1 MITKNSILVIKAGS
15 FTESLFNTALLIRT
29 LYCLHKAT
37 NNWRNG
43 KNNWHLSKLN
53 IRSLKVALNVT
64 EFAITEV
71 AFQLTREVLYPRVIS
86 DVVVRRAVFL

>member
-1 MITKNSILVIKAGS
+1 MPRDGYPFKRITLDYQADHSICLNSVLNKIDYKNSILVIKAGS

-53 IRSLKVALNVT
+53 IIL
-64 EFAITEV
+64 
-71 AFQLTREVLYPRVIS
+71 
-86 DVVVRRAVFL
+86 